1 MAVFNN
7 DDLMREIEMFADG
20 MSAKLKEIQI
30 KLDSMQRQ
38 LNSIE
43 EREFTAKHWQ
53 NPNQFEFD
61 TMKLVK
67 IE

>member
-7 DDLMREIEMFADG
+7 DDLMREIEMLADG
-20 MSAKLKEIQI
+20 MSASLKEIQI
-30 KLDSMQRQ
+30 KLDSMQEQ

-53 NPNQFEFD
+53 NPQQ
-61 TMKLVK
+61 
-67 IE
+67 IELEM

>member
-20 MSAKLKEIQI
+20 MSAKLKEIQT

-38 LNSIE
+38 LNSINE
-43 EREFTAKHWQ
+43 EREFTEHWQ
-53 NPNQFEFD
+53 NPQQTE
-61 TMKLVK
+61 L
-67 IE
+67 

>member
-7 DDLMREIEMFADG
+7 DDLMREIEMLADG
-20 MSAKLKEIQI
+20 MSAKLKEIEN

-53 NPNQFEFD
+53 NPQQSELE
-61 TMKLVK
+61 M
-67 IE
+67 